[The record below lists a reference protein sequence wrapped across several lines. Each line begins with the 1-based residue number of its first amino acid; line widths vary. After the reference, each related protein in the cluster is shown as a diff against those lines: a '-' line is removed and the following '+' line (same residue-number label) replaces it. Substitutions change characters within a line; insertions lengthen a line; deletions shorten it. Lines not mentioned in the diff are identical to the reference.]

1 MDTRSF
7 PASPATLATL
17 QQMLAFH
24 GVSVDLT
31 QPTGRAQAEGWD
43 LSWVQGSG
51 TIGPVIAFTVW
62 KHPFAEENIMWG
74 KLAAILMEPAG

>member
-1 MDTRSF
+1 MDTRTF

-17 QQMLAFH
+17 QQMLASH

-31 QPTGRAQAEGWD
+31 LPTGRAQAEGWD
-43 LSWVQGSG
+43 LSWVQGIG
-51 TIGPVIAFTVW
+51 TIAISVW

-74 KLAAILMEPAG
+74 KLAAILV